1 MMLERGITG
10 MNIEELAASA
20 GIAKG
25 TFYNFFPSKQRF
37 IIEIYND
44 YTDERLDALK
54 AAAELKK
61 GKLSVNEM
69 LQCI

>member
-25 TFYNFFPSKQRF
+25 MFYNFFPSRQ
-37 IIEIYND
+37 
-44 YTDERLDALK
+44 
-54 AAAELKK
+54 
-61 GKLSVNEM
+61 GH
-69 LQCI
+69 